1 MPKEDDHGPGG
12 TGAPP
17 ASATSKKVQKVKLPA
32 QLVSLI
38 QGEEKV
44 LQDEGLL
51 LPSSILLEG
60 SSLTPASAPANR
72 VTAAAQERST
82 RELSS
87 YVRAVCMRMGFVP

>member
-1 MPKEDDHGPGG
+1 M
-12 TGAPP
+12 
-17 ASATSKKVQKVKLPA
+17 KLPA

-44 LQDEGLL
+44 LQEEGLL
-51 LPSSILLEG
+51 LPSSVLLEDP
-60 SSLTPASAPANR
+60 SSLLPAASAPANR